1 VAAYEEAIKLNPR
14 QYVTWGNLADARYHS
29 GAKNEALPAFRKA
42 VELASEELQVNPH
55 DPDVL
60 SSIATYYSVL
70 GDRNHALLYLKQAL
84 QYGHND
90 KDILMDAAS
99 VYNNLGETGLAV
111 EWLGKTVQAGYPAS
125 KIRNLSEFR
134 NLENNP
140 GYQQLMG
147 KSQASH

>member
-1 VAAYEEAIKLNPR
+1 M
-14 QYVTWGNLADARYHS
+14 TWGNLADARSYG
-29 GAKNEALPAFRKA
+29 GAKNEALPAYRKA
-42 VELASEELQVNPH
+42 VELASEELKVNPH

-60 SSIATYYSVL
+60 SSLASYYSEL
-70 GDRNHALLYLKQAL
+70 GDRNHALLYLGQSL

-90 KDILMDAAS
+90 KDILLDAAT

-111 EWLGKTVQAGYPAS
+111 EWLGKAVQAGYPAS
-125 KIRNLSEFR
+125 RIKSLPEFR

-140 GYQQLMG
+140 GYRQLMG